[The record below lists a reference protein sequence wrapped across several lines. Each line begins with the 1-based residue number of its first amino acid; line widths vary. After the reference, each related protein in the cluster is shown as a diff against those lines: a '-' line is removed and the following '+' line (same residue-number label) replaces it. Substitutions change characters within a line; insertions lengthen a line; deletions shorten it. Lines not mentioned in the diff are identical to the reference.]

1 MLNKKAFLALSSM
14 SMLICVNGLAKN
26 NSEIKPN
33 ILWIEIE
40 DTSPWMNIYGDK
52 TVKTP
57 NIDNLAKNG
66 VIFTQMYMPAAVC
79 SAVRSALM
87 FGNMQTTY
95 GMHNHRSSYKG
106 TEIHPPKGVKS
117 LPEIFKENNYYTGC
131 FGKKDYNF
139 SYKMADLYNG
149 STPKMWLPKQNMT
162 KIFAQNKPWFIQLQL
177 LGGKYRPA
185 QKKLG
190 KNAIKPERMIVPPQY
205 PDIPEIR
212 DDIAFHYATI
222 KMLDKQLGD
231 IIKQLKNSGKY
242 DNTIIFFFSDH
253 GCRLPRAKQFLYT
266 EGTKVPMIV
275 SAPAKFNL
283 LKIGSVNNKLTNGI
297 DITASTLAAANI
309 AIPKTMESKNFFNPN
324 FNRDFVISARDRC
337 DYTIDNIRAIND
349 GKYLYIK
356 NFQPEKPY
364 MQPQYRD
371 SHKLFKKLHLLAEIG
386 KMTPIQLNFFK
397 LQPKP
402 VEELYVLAEDP
413 NEINNIANNEKYI
426 EVITLM
432 RKRLAHWQKTTDDK
446 GQYPESLR
454 SLTPVFQLWNAKKGR
469 VSKWSVEY
477 KPFLE
482 KKPEAVKLL
491 NDKSINS
498 HIRVH

>member
-14 SMLICVNGLAKN
+14 SMLACISSLAKN
-26 NSEIKPN
+26 NSEKKPN

-57 NIDNLAKNG
+57 NIDKLAKNG
-66 VIFTQMYMPAAVC
+66 VVFTQMYMPAAVC

-117 LPEIFKENNYYTGC
+117 LPEIFKENSYYTGC

-139 SYKMADLYNG
+139 SYKMGDLYDG
-149 STPKMWLPKQNMT
+149 GTKKMWSPKQNMT
-162 KIFAQNKPWFIQLQL
+162 KVFAQDKPWFIQLQL
-177 LGGKYRPA
+177 MGGKYRAA

-190 KNAIKPERMIVPPQY
+190 KNAIRPELMIAPPQY
-205 PDIPEIR
+205 PNISGIRNEI
-212 DDIAFHYATI
+212 ALHYATI
-222 KMLDKQLGD
+222 KMLDKELGE
-231 IIKQLKNSGKY
+231 IIKQLKDSGKY
-242 DNTIIFFFSDH
+242 KNTVIFFFSDH

-283 LKIGSVNNKLTNGI
+283 FKAGSLNNKLTNGI
-297 DITASTLAAANI
+297 DITASTLAVANI
-309 AIPKTMESKNFFNPN
+309 SIPKTMESKNFFDPK

-337 DYTIDNIRAIND
+337 DYTIDNIRSIND
-349 GKYLYIK
+349 GKYLYIR

-371 SHKLFKKLHLLAEIG
+371 SKKLFKKLHLLAKAGE
-386 KMTPIQLNFFK
+386 MTPIQLTFFK
-397 LQPKP
+397 LQSKA
-402 VEELYVLAEDP
+402 VEELYVLADDP
-413 NEINNIANNEKYI
+413 NEINNVAKNPKYLKVMEK
-426 EVITLM
+426 M
-432 RKRLAHWQKTTDDK
+432 RKRLAFWQKTTDDK

-469 VSKWSVEY
+469 VSKWSSEY
-477 KPFLE
+477 EPFL
-482 KKPEAVKLL
+482 KKTPEAVKLL
-491 NDKSINS
+491 NDKSINY
-498 HIRVH
+498 HMRVH